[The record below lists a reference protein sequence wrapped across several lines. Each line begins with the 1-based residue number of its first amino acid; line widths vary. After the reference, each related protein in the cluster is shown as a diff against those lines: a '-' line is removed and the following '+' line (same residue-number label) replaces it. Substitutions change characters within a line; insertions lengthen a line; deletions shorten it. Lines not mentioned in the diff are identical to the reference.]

1 MKLLTGCDSTSSL
14 FKIGKCIAYARL
26 VELIKSHPIELAHF
40 GLTENV
46 DDDVDDARRYI
57 LPMYASKRKNS
68 VTMDKLR
75 YILASTTDKST
86 AHLPPTEYLFIRH
99 VLRARYQTAV
109 WSRSYLPNL
118 VLCNPIGNGWRLC
131 DDNQSLEPVFYLKY
145 TVPVEIRDISH
156 MFCTDADCSSGKKCT
171 CPQNGLTC
179 IDICACNGFECG
191 NSSHIIEAE
200 SDDDL

>member
-1 MKLLTGCDSTSSL
+1 MMMLMMPAGTFFLCMPVK
-14 FKIGKCIAYARL
+14 
-26 VELIKSHPIELAHF
+26 E
-40 GLTENV
+40 
-46 DDDVDDARRYI
+46 
-57 LPMYASKRKNS
+57 KNS
-68 VTMDKLR
+68 ATLDKLR

-86 AHLPPTEYLFIRH
+86 AHLPPTEYLFRRH

-109 WSRSYLPNL
+109 WGRSYLPNL

-131 DDNQSLEPVFYLKY
+131 DDNQSLEPVFYLKD
-145 TVPVEIRDISH
+145 TAPVEIRDISH

-179 IDICACNGFECG
+179 IDICACNGLECG

-200 SDDDL
+200 GDDDL